1 MVNLS
6 QLWTTERIW
15 QVPPGWRQGRG
26 AWGGLVAGQVVTAAT
41 ADLPDPRPAPRSLWI
56 AMLGPVLAGEVLCE
70 VRDLRRGRATL
81 AREVTLTG
89 PDDDLLT
96 RAVVV
101 FGVPRAGTAVADV
114 APGAPDPQPEPGA
127 QRVELPTPP
136 APEFASQLVFSPVA
150 GFPFSGARNLL
161 ATGWISLGEEST
173 DTLTPAVI
181 AALADA
187 WWTVSITGIDGAALG
202 PEGIPPVATLDFSL
216 SFPCPPARPEPG
228 AAVAAEP
235 TSRELWQRG
244 LWHIGRGIAGQQG
257 YLTESR
263 ELWTPD
269 GRLLALNS
277 QVIAVGRAG

>member
-6 QLWTTERIW
+6 ELWTTEPVW

-26 AWGGLVAGQVVTAAT
+26 AWGGLVAGQVLTAAS
-41 ADLPDPRPAPRSLWI
+41 AGLPDPRLAPRSVWI
-56 AMLGPVLAGEVLCE
+56 AMLGPVLAGEVRCD

-89 PDDDLLT
+89 GPDDELLT

-101 FGVPRAGTAVADV
+101 FGVPRAGTEVADV
-114 APGAPDPQPEPGA
+114 AAGAPSPAPVPDAP
-127 QRVELPTPP
+127 RVALPTPP
-136 APEFASQLVFSPVA
+136 APEFAAQLHFAPVA
-150 GFPFSGARNLL
+150 GFPFSGARELL
-161 ATGWISLGEEST
+161 ATGWISLGDDST
-173 DTLTPAVI
+173 DTLTPAII

-187 WWTVSITGIDGAALG
+187 WWTVSITGVDGAALG
-202 PEGIPPVATLDFSL
+202 PEGIPPVATLDYSL
-216 SFPCPPARPEPG
+216 SFPSPAPAIRGP
-228 AAVAAEP
+228 
-235 TSRELWQRG
+235 ELWNRG
-244 LWHIGRGIAGQQG
+244 LWHIGRGIAGQEG

-269 GRLLALNS
+269 GRLLALNT